1 MADFLIGL
9 TPATNGSS
17 AGFFTEISGSFTS
30 AQADIEWNNILTTR
44 RLSDNTLIYYA
55 ARYDS
60 NNVKIAEYGSAEDVQ
75 KIITKTSSGFNFDSH
90 VYGYSATPITYTL
103 FPQGSQ
109 RTVTITNANA
119 GALTVVAGAG
129 DVLGQSVVLA
139 TNQSITLC
147 YVPANATWYVL
158 GLGGQAGWTTLS
170 KSADQ
175 SVINSAALVSD
186 NTLTFPML
194 ASTKYRVRGKIFFD
208 TTAAGDFKYTF
219 TGPAS
224 PTLVRSEIVVS
235 TPGAAPTIPA
245 ITTAYPNS
253 SGVAITST
261 SGTTGGHIAIDMII
275 HNGLNAGNFT
285 FQFAQNT
292 ATNDTGA
299 IVRAGSYLEFSV
311 A

>member
-1 MADFLIGL
+1 MDTLIGL
-9 TPATNGSS
+9 TPAI
-17 AGFFTEISGSFTS
+17 AGQTALYREISVQLAPVDADAEWLSITS
-30 AQADIEWNNILTTR
+30 THHSTDGTFIVW
-44 RLSDNTLIYYA
+44 A

-60 NNVKIAEYGSAEDVQ
+60 NGNLVVPPFGAFDTVDKY
-75 KIITKTSSGFNFDSH
+75 ITQNGKGLSFDSH
-90 VYGYSATPITYTL
+90 VYGYSTTPISYSL
-103 FPQGSQ
+103 FPQGPQ

-119 GALTVVAGAG
+119 GALTVTAGVG
-129 DVLGQSVVLA
+129 DVLNQSLVLT
-139 TNQSITLC
+139 TNQSAILS
-147 YVPANATWYVL
+147 YVSANSTWYVL
-158 GLGGQAGWTTLS
+158 ALGGLTGWTTLS

-175 SVINSAALVSD
+175 PVINSAALVSD

-224 PTLVRSEIVVS
+224 PTGIRTKTISAV
-235 TPGAAPTIPA
+235 PGAAPTLSA
-245 ITTAYPNS
+245 IGTVYPS
-253 SGVAITST
+253 AAGVAITST
-261 SGTTGGHIAIDMII
+261 SGTTGGYIEIDFIVW
-275 HNGLNAGNFT
+275 NGVNAGNFT

-299 IVRAGSYLEFSV
+299 IVRAGSYLEFSI